1 MSTFP
6 LLVCDAAACRRFDAV
21 RALVAADASG
31 SFGVLAHHRPLV
43 AVLRYGLAR
52 FQQADGSWQYM
63 ALAGGVLRFAANEAR
78 LVTVRCQFG
87 TDRAALA
94 GQLAAELARED
105 SELHAARAT
114 LEAIEQALKRRLAEL
129 GARMGGTAP

>member
-1 MSTFP
+1 MNTFA
-6 LLVCDAAACRRFDAV
+6 LTVCDAAACRRFDAV

-31 SFGVLAHHRPLV
+31 AFGILAHHRPLV

-52 FQQADGSWQYM
+52 FQQAEGNWQFM
-63 ALAGGVLRFAANEAR
+63 ALAGGVLRFAGNEGS
-78 LVTVRCQFG
+78 LVTVRCHVG
-87 TDRAALA
+87 PDRAALA
-94 GQLAAELARED
+94 GQLAEELARED

-129 GARMGGTAP
+129 GSRLHGAAP